1 MDRRY
6 NLERSLS
13 IDCKVVHDM
22 AVSELV
28 CWKSAWRVLASV
40 YGTRGSGMYIGAM
53 PFRAL
58 KVGRSIV

>member
-13 IDCKVVHDM
+13 IDCKAVHDM

-28 CWKSAWRVLASV
+28 CWRVLASV